1 MTPTELA
8 GRMLSW
14 GVCENGWLKLRVN
27 LENGQFVRTE
37 QEKPDFDL
45 PSRSLPAGR
54 GLPVNRKILLPM
66 PEGWLIYLYK
76 FWKTAAKTVMLRRYC
91 KDNIHLRLL
100 GTWISIQFSRG
111 RGSR

>member
-37 QEKPDFDL
+37 LEKPDFDL
-45 PSRSLPAGR
+45 PSSFLPAGR
-54 GLPVNRKILLPM
+54 GFPVNRKILLPM
-66 PEGWLIYLYK
+66 PEGWLIYLYNSGK
-76 FWKTAAKTVMLRRYC
+76 RQPKQLC
-91 KDNIHLRLL
+91 
-100 GTWISIQFSRG
+100 
-111 RGSR
+111 